1 MIDRFKD
8 LPANRCLMTH
18 NDDFIVI
25 CKGNRDGGINKEL
38 EEVDIIKKNLN
49 YQIEKLENLSE
60 IW

>member
-1 MIDRFKD
+1 
-8 LPANRCLMTH
+8 MTH

-25 CKGNRDGGINKEL
+25 CKGTNRYDKEL

>member
-8 LPANRCLMTH
+8 LPANKCLMTH

-25 CKGNRDGGINKEL
+25 CKGTNGYDKEL

-49 YQIEKLENLSE
+49 Y
-60 IW
+60 